1 MYVVKQFFTARK
13 RSLGQGNVFT
23 PVCHSVH
30 GGRAGLHPGGRVSA
44 FWGVGVGVGHT
55 PLMGYGQR
63 AGGTHPTGM
72 HPFGFEIFEIRQIFL
87 AVHNQPTNKQTH
99 RPRSEK
105 ISHFT
110 LF

>member
-1 MYVVKQFFTARK
+1 MKQFFTTRK

-44 FWGVGVGVGHT
+44 FWGVGVGHT

-72 HPFGFEIFEIRQIFL
+72 HPFGFEIFEIRQNIFDRP
-87 AVHNQPTNKQTH
+87 QPTNQQANAQT
-99 RPRSEK
+99 S
-105 ISHFT
+105 
-110 LF
+110 

>member
-30 GGRAGLHPGGRVSA
+30 GGRAGSASRGEGSLHSGGLG
-44 FWGVGVGVGHT
+44 WGWAY
-55 PLMGYGQR
+55 PQLDAMGYGQR

-72 HPFGFEIFEIRQIFL
+72 HPFGFEIFEIRQNIFGRPQPT
-87 AVHNQPTNKQTH
+87 NQPTSKRTDLVV
-99 RPRSEK
+99 RR
-105 ISHFT
+105 
-110 LF
+110 